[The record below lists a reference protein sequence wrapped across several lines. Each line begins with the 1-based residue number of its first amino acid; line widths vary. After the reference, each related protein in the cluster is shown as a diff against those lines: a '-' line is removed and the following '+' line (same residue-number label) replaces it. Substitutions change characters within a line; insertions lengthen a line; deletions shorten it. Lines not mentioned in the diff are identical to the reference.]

1 MGDFSLPKPE
11 SEKLLE
17 IGNPGNIE
25 DNQIQQVEKVV
36 ENEVIKADCNDL
48 IKGKDIEE
56 IKICKSEQIRIIPIS
71 LPDGRH
77 VINRSISN
85 DVIEKCKK
93 DKPSNT
99 RRDSSN
105 ESQMAVSVNQISEPC
120 IHSKKSDIFHPQDI
134 DACNLSNQVF
144 I

>member
-11 SEKLLE
+11 LEKLLE

-36 ENEVIKADCNDL
+36 ENEVIKAECNDL

-56 IKICKSEQIRIIPIS
+56 VKICKSEQIRIIPIS

-77 VINRSISN
+77 VINRSISH

-93 DKPSNT
+93 DQPSDT

-105 ESQMAVSVNQISEPC
+105 ESQMAVNQISESC